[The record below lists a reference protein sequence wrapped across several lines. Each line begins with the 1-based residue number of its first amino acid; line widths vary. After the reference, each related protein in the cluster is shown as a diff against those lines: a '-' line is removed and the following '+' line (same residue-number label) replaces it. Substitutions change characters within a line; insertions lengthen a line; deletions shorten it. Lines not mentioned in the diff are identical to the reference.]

1 MFKNIIGITKKRV
14 QNLSIFFIYSID
26 NLFKMKIILIKI
38 KNKKVINNR
47 RMEITSCY
55 KLQILQPYKTPQQIS
70 FTDRPPPKGSSD

>member
-26 NLFKMKIILIKI
+26 NLFKMKIILIK
-38 KNKKVINNR
+38 INNR